1 MSITSSRWSL
11 VLAGL
16 FVTLFSMHASAQQDL
31 TFTPFHANGI
41 YQPGGKTG
49 MDRHQ
54 IQWRGR
60 PNQVRL

>member
-1 MSITSSRWSL
+1 M
-11 VLAGL
+11 LAGL
-16 FVTLFSMHASAQQDL
+16 FVALFSTHASAQQDL

-41 YQPGGKTG
+41 YLPGGKAG

-54 IQWRGR
+54 VHWRGR